1 MLLPVFLVLPCHP
14 GRGDALRW
22 APFLSDKKWGNALSG
37 FSSILASQN
46 GPQRSVPR
54 QAGKPAPETLEEDDP
69 SRREPIRCTLPLT
82 ISTPSDIVSPSKW
95 RGRRRA
101 EISSCPER
109 DVFGASIL
117 QLPSAVPLPSCPG
130 HDRDGTLPLQ
140 RTQAARRYVQALAH
154 FWCHARTLRN
164 GQLLH
169 TPPNMPPGCTR
180 PVFRSAC
187 VAVALLSGAAHFALQ
202 AGWNRGV

>member
-1 MLLPVFLVLPCHP
+1 MTQVQPRTP
-14 GRGDALRW
+14 GR
-22 APFLSDKKWGNALSG
+22 FLGGNALSG

-82 ISTPSDIVSPSKW
+82 IPPTGDIVSPSKW

-140 RTQAARRYVQALAH
+140 RTQATRLMCKHWHTSVSCSHPSQRPTAPHSAENA
-154 FWCHARTLRN
+154 AGLRP
-164 GQLLH
+164 
-169 TPPNMPPGCTR
+169 TCFSVCVCRCCPAPGCY
-180 PVFRSAC
+180 
-187 VAVALLSGAAHFALQ
+187 ALLLVSRVEPWDHQFDLYASPLNQFQG
-202 AGWNRGV
+202 

>member
-1 MLLPVFLVLPCHP
+1 MPSPVPQ
-14 GRGDALRW
+14 GRSLG
-22 APFLSDKKWGNALSG
+22 GNALSG

-82 ISTPSDIVSPSKW
+82 IPPTGDIVSPSKW

-140 RTQAARRYVQALAH
+140 RTQATRLMCKRTTR
-154 FWCHARTLRN
+154 WCHARTLRN

-169 TPPNMPPGCTR
+169 TPPNMPPGYAR

-187 VAVALLSGAAHFALQ
+187 VAVALLSGAPHFFL
-202 AGWNRGV
+202 